1 MRQIFPDL
9 WQSSAERPIP
19 NMPNVVSNAY
29 LLTRAS
35 GNVLFYNIGREGAL
49 PAENSADLSHIDD
62 LGGISLQLL
71 GHWHEA
77 SPSLV
82 RIQHQFGSELGVHRD
97 DATRVEAEGGLVP
110 ERLFS
115 GRETLLDI
123 DVIPTPGHTAGS
135 VSFLYRSPHGRTYLF
150 TGDTIVPSG
159 NGWTAAPLRESD
171 RTKLRESLTLLGSL
185 KPDVVIAA
193 AAVGTG
199 TLQEVTEES
208 WREAID
214 GAERSMRRRAA

>member
-77 SPSLV
+77 SPS
-82 RIQHQFGSELGVHRD
+82 
-97 DATRVEAEGGLVP
+97 P
-110 ERLFS
+110 

-135 VSFLYRSPHGRTYLF
+135 VSFRYRSPHGRTYLF
-150 TGDTIVPSG
+150 TGDAIVPSG

-208 WREAID
+208 WRQAID